1 MLIEAR
7 LEARRNRDFSRSDE
21 IRDELKAKGIL
32 LEDTAQGTRWKRG
45 NSMYNLRDIDVKQLN
60 ALALA
65 YMGDAVYEQAVR
77 EHLLR
82 SGRVKP
88 NVLHK
93 EATRYVSA
101 KSQAAI
107 VENDAANWVFDGRG
121 QAVMRRGRNA
131 KSGSVPKNTDVVT
144 YNYSSGFEAV
154 IGFLHLLGKTERV
167 EEFIGESIAFIERL
181 KEEGKL

>member
-1 MLIEAR
+1 MM
-7 LEARRNRDFSRSDE
+7 
-21 IRDELKAKGIL
+21 GI
-32 LEDTAQGTRWKRG
+32 
-45 NSMYNLRDIDVKQLN
+45 YNLRDIDVKQLN

-93 EATRYVSA
+93 QATNYVSA

-107 VENDAANWVFDGRG
+107 VKHMQHTDFLTEEEE
-121 QAVMRRGRNA
+121 AVLRRGRNA

-154 IGFLHLLGKTERV
+154 VGYLYLLGKTERL
-167 EEFIGESIAFIERL
+167 EQFIAESLAWIERPG
-181 KEEGKL
+181 EEETK

>member
-1 MLIEAR
+1 
-7 LEARRNRDFSRSDE
+7 
-21 IRDELKAKGIL
+21 
-32 LEDTAQGTRWKRG
+32 
-45 NSMYNLRDIDVKQLN
+45 MYNLRDIDVKQLN

-93 EATRYVSA
+93 EATSYVSA

-107 VENDAANWVFDGRG
+107 VKMMLQSGFLTEEE

-154 IGFLHLLGKTERV
+154 VGWLYLLGRTERV
-167 EEFIGESIAFIERL
+167 AEFIGKSIAFIEKL
-181 KEEGKL
+181 KEEETQ

>member
-1 MLIEAR
+1 MSKLY
-7 LEARRNRDFSRSDE
+7 
-21 IRDELKAKGIL
+21 
-32 LEDTAQGTRWKRG
+32 T
-45 NSMYNLRDIDVKQLN
+45 LRDIDVKQLN

-65 YMGDAVYEQAVR
+65 YMGDAVYEQAIR

-101 KSQAAI
+101 KAQAA
-107 VENDAANWVFDGRG
+107 
-121 QAVMRRGRNA
+121 AVKMMHETGFLSEEEEAVLRRGRNA
-131 KSGSVPKNTDVVT
+131 KSGSVPKNTDVLT

-154 IGFLHLLGKTERV
+154 LGYLYLLGRNDRV
-167 EEFIGESIAFIERL
+167 GEIIGETMRFIENPE
-181 KEEGKL
+181 EEGTT

>member
-1 MLIEAR
+1 
-7 LEARRNRDFSRSDE
+7 
-21 IRDELKAKGIL
+21 
-32 LEDTAQGTRWKRG
+32 
-45 NSMYNLRDIDVKQLN
+45 MYNLRDIDVKQLN
-60 ALALA
+60 PLALA

-93 EATRYVSA
+93 EATSYVSA
-101 KSQAAI
+101 KSQAA
-107 VENDAANWVFDGRG
+107 VVKMMQQSGFMTEEEE
-121 QAVMRRGRNA
+121 AVMRRGRNA

-154 IGFLHLLGKTERV
+154 VGWLYLLGRTERV
-167 EEFIGESIAFIERL
+167 AEFIGESIAFIEKV
-181 KEEGKL
+181 KEEGKP

>member
-1 MLIEAR
+1 
-7 LEARRNRDFSRSDE
+7 
-21 IRDELKAKGIL
+21 
-32 LEDTAQGTRWKRG
+32 
-45 NSMYNLRDIDVKQLN
+45 MYVLRDMDVKQLN

-101 KSQAAI
+101 KSQA
-107 VENDAANWVFDGRG
+107 VVLQEMLAADFLTEEE

-131 KSGSVPKNTDVVT
+131 KSGSVPKNTDVGT
-144 YNYSSGFEAV
+144 YKSSSGYEAV
-154 IGFLHLLGKTERV
+154 IGYLYLLGEIERTNQL
-167 EEFIGESIAFIERL
+167 IAESIRIIENP
-181 KEEGKL
+181 KEDETV